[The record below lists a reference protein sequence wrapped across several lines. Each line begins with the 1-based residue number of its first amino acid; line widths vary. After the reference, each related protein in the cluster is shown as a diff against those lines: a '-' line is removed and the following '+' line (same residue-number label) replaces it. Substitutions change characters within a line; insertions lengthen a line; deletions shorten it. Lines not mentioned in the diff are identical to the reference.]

1 VKYVLKQFISGFT
14 SFVLF
19 KLHYN
24 KVAEMK
30 IFIVITCLI
39 FIACTPALR
48 VQTTTAKNT
57 DFNILLEQYHDET
70 LKFNPF
76 NATSIGDTRYNH
88 VLPIEFT
95 DSYRAQL
102 ANFYRTYQSRL
113 GAFKRENLN
122 DNDKLSYDILHWRLG
137 VSLQGLQHK
146 DNRFPF
152 SQFTGTPLQL
162 AQYGSG
168 TVVQPFKTSQDYE
181 NWIQRAGAFP
191 IWVDSAITYFRKG
204 IAERWVLPRAVV
216 EKMIPQMERF
226 ITNDPTQSVFYG
238 PVNLFPA
245 TFTTDEKKRY
255 TNSFVHLINNA
266 IVPSYRRLADFL
278 RNEYLPASRSSSG
291 IGALPGGSEW
301 YLYLTKL
308 HTTTDQTPDQIYN
321 TGLSEVKRIQA
332 EMEIVKNSVGFTGT
346 LPDFFT
352 YMRTDPQFFPYKTAE
367 EVLDAYRAIEQRIEP
382 HLQKMFLQTPKTS
395 FEVRQTE
402 EFRAASAAAQYNAGL
417 ADGSRPGIFYLPILD
432 PTKMKVRESLFIHE
446 AIPGHHYQVMLQR
459 ENEALPSF
467 RRYSGFTAYSEGWG
481 LYSESL
487 GKELGLYTD
496 PYQYMNAL
504 GDEIHR
510 AIRLVVDPGLHSKGW
525 TREQAIKYMMD
536 NSAIAET
543 TAVPEI
549 ERYMVI
555 PGQAL
560 SYKTGSMHIQMLR
573 DKYTKQLGVNF
584 DLAAFHHEILKDGPM
599 PLELLERKMDAW
611 AETQK

>member
-1 VKYVLKQFISGFT
+1 
-14 SFVLF
+14 
-19 KLHYN
+19 
-24 KVAEMK
+24 MK
-30 IFIVITCLI
+30 IVITLFTCLVI
-39 FIACTPALR
+39 SCTPPTR
-48 VQTTTAKNT
+48 IQTSTAPNPAFNT
-57 DFNILLEQYHDET
+57 LLEQYHNES

-95 DSYRAQL
+95 DSYRAEL

-113 GAFKRENLN
+113 GAFNRENLN
-122 DNDKLSYDILHWRLG
+122 ENDKLSYDILQWRLG
-137 VSLQGLQHK
+137 ISLQGLQHK

-152 SQFTGTPLQL
+152 TQFTGTPLQL

-168 TVVQPFKTSQDYE
+168 TVVQPFKNTQDYE

-191 IWVDSAITYFRKG
+191 VWVDSAITYFRKG

-226 ITNDPTQSVFYG
+226 IISDVNQSVFYG
-238 PVNLFPA
+238 PVNLYPA
-245 TFTTDEKKRY
+245 TFTTDEKTRF
-255 TNSFVHLINNA
+255 TNSFVHLINNE

-278 RNEYLPASRSSSG
+278 KNEYLPASRSSSG

-308 HTTTDQTPDQIYN
+308 HTTTDQTPDEIYN
-321 TGLSEVKRIQA
+321 IGLAEVKRIQA
-332 EMEIVKNSVGFTGT
+332 EMENVKKSVGFTGT
-346 LPDFFT
+346 LSEFFT
-352 YMRTDPQFFPYKTAE
+352 HMRTDPKFFPYKTAE
-367 EVLDAYRAIEQRIEP
+367 EVLNAYRAIEERIAP
-382 HLQKMFLQTPKTS
+382 NLQKMFLQTPKTG

-481 LYSESL
+481 LYTESL
-487 GKELGLYTD
+487 GKELGIYTD

-536 NSAIAET
+536 NSAIPET

-560 SYKTGSMHIQMLR
+560 AYKTGSMHIQRLR
-573 DKYTKQLGVNF
+573 EKYSIQLGTKFN
-584 DLAAFHHEILKDGPM
+584 LAAFHHEILKDGPM
-599 PLELLERKMDAW
+599 PLELLERKMNAW
-611 AETQK
+611 AATQQ

>member
-1 VKYVLKQFISGFT
+1 MQFISGFT

-226 ITNDPTQSVFYG
+226 ITSDATQSVFYG

-245 TFTTDEKKRY
+245 TFTTDEKTRY

-332 EMEIVKNSVGFTGT
+332 EMENVKNSVGFTGT

-611 AETQK
+611 AATQK

>member
-1 VKYVLKQFISGFT
+1 MQFISGFT

-226 ITNDPTQSVFYG
+226 ITSDATQSVFYG

-245 TFTTDEKKRY
+245 TFTTDEKTRY

-308 HTTTDQTPDQIYN
+308 HTTTEQTPDQIYN

-332 EMEIVKNSVGFTGT
+332 EMENVKNSVGFTGT